1 MVLVNRWYQVLQSFI
16 AQDRLTLEELE
27 LITNTTSRTVKK
39 TIQSLNEQ
47 IEHVAKIVENSGIY
61 QLKIIDSKQF
71 ELVMNGSLKQHMD
84 FNSSSKRTAVL
95 IDHFMNDQDYLKID
109 DFSEL
114 LDVSR
119 STVNT
124 DLRNLKLILQEYDIS
139 LIGTPNRGLL
149 MQGKEEDLRMLY
161 LYHAYDYLEYSSL
174 SAPLLQKIEKLSL
187 AKKLDFRTAGLWKK
201 VVSLTLDRIQR
212 GKTLKDAVPYYVNYF
227 AEDPQV
233 EELRVTIEECYSLTL
248 SQFDFDFLCF
258 PLNIFNNNMV
268 KEQEKEY
275 PIVRQLFQKMM
286 AAIHNSVII
295 TINEEELFENSQAH
309 FMFLINRIIF
319 RVQAYDIFNQE
330 FRKKHAFAYELGD
343 IGICALA
350 DFLKKPHRSTE
361 VSYLAIYF
369 ELALK
374 LDTSGNFKEIA
385 IVCNTGKGTALML
398 KRQLNNVLGSNIRIA
413 HYSEEEYQNADL
425 NRYFAIFTTIPLAE
439 TKVPTTLIKLTD
451 LFNDNW
457 LLGEWKRIM
466 VSKAASF
473 ENIHFKFK
481 KLDKQKSYE
490 ENLVLML
497 NQLEKEDW
505 ISKGFK
511 TYILQKSQ
519 EESAVIENGIAFPHG
534 TNDHSNQ
541 IVVFIGSYS
550 GKPSIEEIELVFLVA
565 IPENLTME
573 AEDELLSFYDTIF
586 TISSSTN
593 LRSMVK
599 DATSK
604 EEYTRLLTKGEI

>member
-1 MVLVNRWYQVLQSFI
+1 MVLVNRWYQVLQRFI
-16 AQDRLTLEELE
+16 TQDRLTLEELE

-47 IEHVAKIVENSGIY
+47 MEHVAKIVEDSGVY
-61 QLKIIDSKQF
+61 QLKVIDSKQF
-71 ELVMNGSLKQHMD
+71 ELVMNGSLKQQMD
-84 FNSSSKRTAVL
+84 FNSSSKRIAVL
-95 IDHFMNDQDYLKID
+95 IDHFMNDQEYIMID

-124 DLRNLKLILQEYDIS
+124 DLRNLKQMLEEYDIS
-139 LIGTPNRGLL
+139 LIGTPNKGLL

-161 LYHAYDYLEYSSL
+161 LYHAYDYLENTRL
-174 SAPLLQKIEKLSL
+174 SEPLLQLIEELSL
-187 AKKLDFRTAGLWKK
+187 SKKLDFRTAGLWKK
-201 VVSLTLDRIQR
+201 VIRLTLDRIQK
-212 GKTLKDAVPYYVNYF
+212 GKTLQEAVPYYVNYF

-233 EELRVTIEECYSLTL
+233 EELRVTIEEYYSVTL

-268 KEQEKEY
+268 NEQEREE
-275 PIVRQLFQKMM
+275 PVVRQLFQKMM
-286 AAIHNSVII
+286 AAIHESVII
-295 TINEEELFENSQAH
+295 TVNEEELFKNAQAH

-319 RVQAYDIFNQE
+319 RVQAYDILTHE
-330 FRKKHAFAYELGD
+330 FRNKHAFAYELGD
-343 IGICALA
+343 IGIRALA
-350 DFLKKPHRSTE
+350 DFLKKPQRPAE
-361 VSYLAIYF
+361 ISYLAIYF

-374 LDTSGNFKEIA
+374 ADTSGNFKEIA

-398 KRQLNNVLGSNIRIA
+398 KRQLNNVLGPNIRIA
-413 HYSEEEYQNADL
+413 HYSEEEYQSADL

-466 VSKAASF
+466 TSKAASF
-473 ENIHFKFK
+473 ENIHFNFK
-481 KLDKQKSYE
+481 SLDKQKSYE
-490 ENLVLML
+490 ENLMLML
-497 NQLEKEDW
+497 DQLETEDW
-505 ISKGFK
+505 ISGGFK

-534 TNDHSNQ
+534 INDHSDQ
-541 IVVFIGSYS
+541 IVAFIGFYS
-550 GKPSIEEIELVFLVA
+550 EKPSIEEIELIFLVA

-586 TISSSTN
+586 TISSSTH

-599 DATSK
+599 DITSK